1 MSKATDSCVGFPAP
15 TALSFFTGTVSV
27 FLAIATIPGNFLVCL
42 AVLKDPFHELRTP
55 FNYLLFS
62 LAAADLIVGI
72 VMDPIS
78 AAFHFGEGLKLDLL
92 DIRVLH
98 ILYFILCTA
107 SILTLAALSVDR
119 YYAVMT
125 PLRYKTKLTPR
136 RAFLASFVIWVVA
149 LSASMA
155 YFKLGFIL
163 YSFIFANT
171 SVLFTTAVLCFVYTN
186 IYRRLRMQ
194 IKTWGRRQATT
205 VEERS
210 KQKQKLQ
217 NMKIER
223 KATKSLVLVLLTFIL
238 CFTPACFMIYILKF
252 CTKCNCI
259 LIHWLR
265 DLQFVIVLLN
275 SGINPFLYA
284 WRMPQFKRALR
295 KFLGLRPSRQV
306 DNLSLD

>member
-62 LAAADLIVGI
+62 LAAADLIVGV

-98 ILYFILCTA
+98 ILYFIVCTA

-125 PLRYKTKLTPR
+125 PLRYRTKLTPR

-238 CFTPACFMIYILKF
+238 CFTPACVMIYILKF

>member
-42 AVLKDPFHELRTP
+42 AVLRDPFHELRTP

-98 ILYFILCTA
+98 ILYFIVCTA

-155 YFKLGFIL
+155 YFKLGFIS

-223 KATKSLVLVLLTFIL
+223 KAQNLWFL
-238 CFTPACFMIYILKF
+238 CY
-252 CTKCNCI
+252 
-259 LIHWLR
+259 
-265 DLQFVIVLLN
+265 
-275 SGINPFLYA
+275 
-284 WRMPQFKRALR
+284 
-295 KFLGLRPSRQV
+295 
-306 DNLSLD
+306 

>member
-1 MSKATDSCVGFPAP
+1 MSNSTGSCVGFPAP

-98 ILYFILCTA
+98 ILYFIVCTA

-238 CFTPACFMIYILKF
+238 CFTPACVMIYILKF
-252 CTKCNCI
+252 CAKCNCI

>member
-1 MSKATDSCVGFPAP
+1 MSNSTGSCVGFPAP

-62 LAAADLIVGI
+62 LAAADLIVGV

-98 ILYFILCTA
+98 ILYFIVCTA

-238 CFTPACFMIYILKF
+238 CFTPACVMIYILKF

>member
-1 MSKATDSCVGFPAP
+1 M
-15 TALSFFTGTVSV
+15 
-27 FLAIATIPGNFLVCL
+27 
-42 AVLKDPFHELRTP
+42 
-55 FNYLLFS
+55 
-62 LAAADLIVGI
+62 
-72 VMDPIS
+72 
-78 AAFHFGEGLKLDLL
+78 

-98 ILYFILCTA
+98 ILYFIVCTA

-238 CFTPACFMIYILKF
+238 CFTPACVMIYILKF

-306 DNLSLD
+306 DNLSLDWPFPSSSYHGGKN